1 MGKMSDVLRR
11 GGRGLDE
18 QDLTPEEAPQAG
30 PDKGAA
36 PDAAKAA
43 PAGRERRSVPLP
55 EPVVPM
61 EPGEGH
67 SGLNREL
74 LVSLFSPA
82 SPQGKQIDIL
92 RTQLLY
98 PYRGDPPRTIMIT
111 SAAPGEGKSLLTANL
126 AISFARGLQQFV
138 LAIDCHLLDPSLHK
152 LLQVPRQPGL
162 TDYLEHGASV
172 PDVLQWTSVE
182 KLSLIPAGG
191 PSKRSAEILAG
202 EKMVSLINELRARY
216 ADRYILLDTPPV
228 QAFDDPAVLARLV
241 EGIVVVV
248 MAGVTERE
256 IVRRALGKLPEDK
269 VIGIVLNDRLNSV
282 SDAGRVS
289 TALGEA

>member
-1 MGKMSDVLRR
+1 MSDVLKR
-11 GGRGLDE
+11 GGRSLDE
-18 QDLTPEEAPQAG
+18 NDLTPAEAIQEEAG
-30 PDKGAA
+30 PAKAEGA
-36 PDAAKAA
+36 PDAEPAK
-43 PAGRERRSVPLP
+43 REQPSVPPP
-55 EPVVPM
+55 ETEAPL
-61 EPGEGH
+61 EEDEDQYQ
-67 SGLNREL
+67 LNREL
-74 LVSLFSPA
+74 LVSLFAPS

-111 SAAPGEGKSLLTANL
+111 SAAPREGKSLLTANL

-138 LAIDCHLLDPSLHK
+138 LAIDCHLLDPTLHR
-152 LLQVPRQPGL
+152 LLQVPRRPGL

-182 KLSLIPAGG
+182 KLSLIPAGS
-191 PSKRSAEILAG
+191 PSSRSAEILAG
-202 EKMVSLINELRARY
+202 EKMVSLIRELRARY

-269 VIGIVLNDRLNSV
+269 IIGVVLNDRLNSV

-289 TALGEA
+289 TALGET